1 MGNMSFKKN
10 YKDWTESAERLIL
23 YADIM
28 GFKNR
33 VLTTEH
39 EQLRTLLQEFKEDIT
54 KQTSPFQIEDYLRF
68 VQFSDSILAVAQST
82 DEKMLNLITK
92 FGVRL
97 MQISS
102 EKGFPI
108 KGVLSKGM
116 FTFDAVNQLYF
127 GQPLVDAYLLHE
139 EIKFYGIVV
148 HHTAEN
154 LVKQSGGNA
163 YCNNKIFIAKGK
175 VNHYHLRW
183 NMFKKTLDEGDNT
196 TDCIKWLDKIAETV
210 SGEPR
215 MYIDHTKEIL
225 ECDKLMCDKNT
236 QKPKAKKLE
245 VKSRKKNIKKH

>member
-1 MGNMSFKKN
+1 MSIKKT
-10 YKDWTESAERLIL
+10 YKDWSESAERLVL

-39 EQLRTLLQEFKEDIT
+39 EELRKSLQIFREDFT
-54 KQTSPFQIEDYLRF
+54 KQASPLQIEDYLRF
-68 VQFSDSILAVAQST
+68 VQFSDSILAVAQSA
-82 DEKMLNLITK
+82 DKKMLNLITK

-102 EKGFPI
+102 EMGFPI

-116 FTFDAVNQLYF
+116 FTFDTENQLYF

-154 LVKQSGGNA
+154 LVKQFGGNA
-163 YCNNKIFIAKGK
+163 YCNNQIFIAKGK

-196 TDCIKWLDKIAETV
+196 TDCIMWLDKIAETV

-225 ECDKLMCDKNT
+225 VCDKNT

-245 VKSRKKNIKKH
+245 VKSTKKNIKKH

>member
-1 MGNMSFKKN
+1 MSIKET
-10 YKDWTESAERLIL
+10 YKDWSESAERLIL

-39 EQLRTLLQEFKEDIT
+39 KVLRQSLQIFREEFT
-54 KQTSPFQIEDYLRF
+54 KQTSPLQIEDYLRF
-68 VQFSDSILAVAQST
+68 VQFSDSILAVAQSA
-82 DEKMLNLITK
+82 DKKMLNLITK

-97 MQISS
+97 MQMSS
-102 EKGFPI
+102 EMGFPI

-116 FTFDAVNQLYF
+116 FTFDTENQLYF

-154 LVKQSGGNA
+154 LVKQFGGND
-163 YCNNKIFIAKGK
+163 YCNNQIFIAKGK

-183 NMFKKTLDEGDNT
+183 NMFKKTLDKGDNT
-196 TDCIKWLDKIAETV
+196 TTCIKWLDNIAETV

-225 ECDKLMCDKNT
+225 ECDKKT
-236 QKPKAKKLE
+236 QKPSAKKLG
-245 VKSRKKNIKKH
+245 VK